1 MNNIV
6 KYIGIL
12 PLSLFAL
19 CSQGVMAQEAAK
31 ADTINVAF
39 RQADARDVI
48 VPVSSV
54 NVKELLE
61 KNYTTY
67 SLDNMQALTAGYNG
81 QLWNQGDALV
91 LVDGV
96 PRDANNVLPSEIED
110 ITFLKGASAV
120 VLYGSRAA
128 KGVILITTKRGK
140 DAPLKVTVRADY
152 ELDVAKSLPK
162 YLDGAQYMTLYNQ
175 ALKNDGLAAKYT
187 DEDIYNTALGT
198 NPYRYPNQQ
207 FYTSDYI
214 KKTKSRWDVTA
225 EFEGGGKFA
234 KFYTNISYYRMGDF
248 IKFGEGKN
256 NYTDRL
262 NVRGNIDLE
271 LAEWAHGWVNAN
283 ATYYNQHNS
292 NSNFWGEAATLR
304 PTRVS
309 PFIPVSYI
317 DPMDVNSLA
326 LINNSNNIVS
336 DPAGLP
342 SGNYF
347 MGGTQDDRTNAIA
360 AMYGAGY
367 NTWTSR
373 QMQFDTG
380 VKFDLSSILKGLSFK
395 TMFAVDYS
403 TSYTTAINDQYDT
416 FKVDWA
422 QYDGKQVVGSISQL
436 QEYKHTGILEASNS
450 AEKQTI
456 AWNGQFDYVN
466 AFGPHNL
473 HATLVANGYQ
483 QTISGEYHKVS
494 NANLGMQVSYN
505 YAHKYYADLAGTVVH
520 SSKLA
525 KGHREAFSPSIT
537 LGWRLSEEN
546 FMKDISWINDLRL
559 TAGYTVLNQ
568 DLDIEEFYM
577 FKSIFTATGTWWGWS
592 DANNSIQTSDSQR
605 GGNDDLSFI
614 KRKEFSMGLN
624 GALFDNKVKFAV
636 NYFNTTTD
644 GLLAQPDYIYPSY
657 MHTYWPVSTYVPY
670 INYGK
675 NRRQGLDFS
684 VMYNEKFGDFD
695 FGAQIFGQTTTSENL
710 KVAENVEF
718 AYLRR
723 EGKYTDG
730 LWGLNCLGYYTP
742 DDFNYDETTKQY
754 TLKEGLPK
762 PSFGA
767 NLQPGDLKY
776 VDQNNDGVI
785 DSKDEVELG
794 RWSAKFTGGLN
805 LTLKYKNFTLF
816 AMLTGQF
823 GGKAI
828 DSRNYGGSSKD
839 AYYMVFGER
848 KYSEEVLGAWTAE
861 KYANG
866 EAINYPRLT
875 TQTGDHNFYASD
887 YWMYS
892 TDRVDLQRVQLTYDF
907 DKSLF
912 GANSI
917 VKGLQVYAS
926 GSSLLT
932 IAGERKRM
940 ELNVGSAPQTRNFTL
955 GAKVQ
960 F

>member
-19 CSQGVMAQEAAK
+19 FSQGVMAQEAAE

-39 RQADARDVI
+39 RQSDARDVI
-48 VPVSSV
+48 VPVSTV
-54 NVKELLE
+54 NVKDLLE
-61 KNYTTY
+61 KNYNTY
-67 SLDNMQALTAGYNG
+67 SLDNMQALVAGYNG

-91 LVDGV
+91 MVDGV
-96 PRDANNVLPSEIED
+96 PRDANNVLPTEIEN
-110 ITFLKGASAV
+110 ITFMKGASAV

-140 DAPLKVTVRADY
+140 IAPMKITARADY
-152 ELDVAKSLPK
+152 QLDAAKAFPK

-187 DEDIYNTALGT
+187 EEDIYNTALGA

-207 FYTSDYI
+207 FYNSDYV
-214 KKTKSRWDVTA
+214 KRTRSRWDVTA

-234 KFYTNISYYRMGDF
+234 QFYTNISYYRIGDF
-248 IKFGEGKN
+248 INFGEGKDN
-256 NYTDRL
+256 FTDRL
-262 NVRGNIDLE
+262 NVRGNIDLR
-271 LAEWAHGWVNAN
+271 LADWATGWVNAN
-283 ATYYNQHNS
+283 ATYYNQRNS
-292 NSNFWGEAATLR
+292 NSDFWGAASTLR
-304 PTRVS
+304 PNRVA

-317 DPMDVNSLA
+317 DPADANSWA
-326 LINNSNNIVS
+326 LINNTKNIIV

-342 SGNYF
+342 AGRYF
-347 MGGTQDDRTNAIA
+347 FGATQDDRTNAFA
-360 AMYGAGY
+360 DMYGAGY

-380 VKFDLSSILKGLSFK
+380 VKFDLASILKGLTFK

-403 TSYTTAINDQYDT
+403 TSYSTAINDKYDS
-416 FKVDWA
+416 FKVNWT
-422 QYDGKQVVGSISQL
+422 QYDGQDVVGTLDVIS
-436 QEYKHTGILEASNS
+436 EYQHTGILQSSNS

-466 AFGPHNL
+466 AFGAHNL

-483 QTISGEYHKVS
+483 QTISGDYHKIS
-494 NANLGMQVSYN
+494 NANLGLQVSYN
-505 YAHKYYADLAGTVVH
+505 YAHKYYADLAGNVVH
-520 SSKLA
+520 SARLA
-525 KGHREAFSPSIT
+525 EGHREAFSPSIT

-546 FMKDISWINDLRL
+546 FMKDIKWVNDLRL

-568 DLDIEEFYM
+568 DLDLSEYYM
-577 FKSIFTATGTWWGWS
+577 YESIFTATGTWWGWS

-605 GGNDDLSFI
+605 GGNEELSFI
-614 KRKEFSMGLN
+614 KRKEFTVGLN
-624 GALFDNKVKFAV
+624 GALFGNKLKFAI

-644 GLLAQPDYIYPSY
+644 GLTAQPDYIYPSY
-657 MHTYWPVSTYVPY
+657 MHTYWPVSTFIPY

-675 NRRQGLDFS
+675 NRRQGMDFS
-684 VMYNEKFGDFD
+684 LMYNEKFGEFD
-695 FGAQIFGQTTTSENL
+695 FGAQLFGMTTTSENL
-710 KVAENVEF
+710 KVAENVEYD
-718 AYLRR
+718 YLRR

-730 LWGLNCLGYYTP
+730 LWGLQCLGY
-742 DDFNYDETTKQY
+742 FNSNDEIANSPTS
-754 TLKEGLPK
+754 
-762 PSFGA
+762 SFGKVK
-767 NLQPGDLKY
+767 PGDLKY
-776 VDQNNDGVI
+776 VDQNGDGKI
-785 DSKDEVELG
+785 DSQDEVELG

-816 AMLTGQF
+816 TMLTGQF
-823 GGKAI
+823 GGNALKN
-828 DSRNYGGSSKD
+828 DTYNWVYD
-839 AYYMVFGER
+839 ER
-848 KYSEEVLGAWTAE
+848 KYSDVVLGAWTAE

-866 EAINYPRLT
+866 ESISYPRLT
-875 TQTGDHNFYASD
+875 TQGGNNNFRASD

-907 DKSLF
+907 DKKIF

-917 VKGLQVYAS
+917 VKGLQVYVN

-932 IAGERKRM
+932 ISGEREQM
-940 ELNVGSAPQTRNFTL
+940 ERNVGSAPQTRSFTL

>member
-1 MNNIV
+1 MNKIV
-6 KYIGIL
+6 SKYVGIL
-12 PLSLFAL
+12 SLSLFAL
-19 CSQGVMAQEAAK
+19 CPQGVMAQEAAE

-39 RQADARDVI
+39 RQSDVRDVI

-61 KNYTTY
+61 KNYNTY
-67 SLDNMQALTAGYNG
+67 SLDNMQALVAGYNG
-81 QLWNQGDALV
+81 QLWNQGEALV
-91 LVDGV
+91 MVDGV

-110 ITFLKGASAV
+110 ITFMKGASAV

-140 DAPLKVTVRADY
+140 IAPLKITARADY
-152 ELDVAKSLPK
+152 QLDAAKSFPK
-162 YLDGAQYMTLYNQ
+162 YIDGAQYMTLYNQ
-175 ALKNDGLAAKYT
+175 ALTNDGLATKYT
-187 DEDIYNTALGT
+187 EEDIYNTALGA

-207 FYTSDYI
+207 FYTSDYV

-234 KFYTNISYYRMGDF
+234 QFYTNISYYRVGDF
-248 IKFGEGKN
+248 INFGEGKDN
-256 NYTDRL
+256 FTDRL
-262 NVRGNIDLE
+262 NIRGNIDLR
-271 LAEWAHGWVNAN
+271 LADWATGWVNAN
-283 ATYYNQHNS
+283 ATYYNQRNS
-292 NSNFWGEAATLR
+292 NSDFWGAASTLR
-304 PTRVS
+304 PIRVA
-309 PFIPVSYI
+309 PFVPVSYI
-317 DPMDVNSLA
+317 DTDDANSWA
-326 LINNSNNIVS
+326 LINNTKNIIV

-342 SGNYF
+342 AGRYF
-347 MGGTQDDRTNAIA
+347 LGATQDDRTNALA
-360 AMYGAGY
+360 DMYSAGY

-373 QMQFDTG
+373 QMQFDIG
-380 VKFDLSSILKGLSFK
+380 AKFDLASILKGLTFK

-403 TSYTTAINDQYDT
+403 TSYSTAINDSYDS
-416 FKVDWA
+416 FRVNWS
-422 QYDGKQVVGSISQL
+422 QYDGKDVVGTLDVMS
-436 QEYKHTGILEASNS
+436 EYKHTGILNSSNS

-456 AWNGQFDYVN
+456 AWNGQFDYMN
-466 AFGPHNL
+466 AFGAHNL

-494 NANLGMQVSYN
+494 NANLGLQVSYN
-505 YAHKYYADLAGTVVH
+505 YGHKYYADLAGNVIH
-520 SSKLA
+520 SAKLA
-525 KGHREAFSPSIT
+525 EGHREAFSPSIT
-537 LGWRLSEEN
+537 LGWRLTGEE
-546 FMKDISWINDLRL
+546 FMKDINWLNDLRL

-577 FKSIFTATGTWWGWS
+577 YKNIFTATGTWWGWS

-605 GGNDDLSFI
+605 GGNEDLGFI
-614 KRKEFSMGLN
+614 KRKEFTVGLN
-624 GALFDNKVKFAV
+624 GAMFDNKVKFAV

-657 MHTYWPVSTYVPY
+657 MHTYWPVSTFVPY

-675 NRRQGLDFS
+675 NRRQGIDFS
-684 VMYNEKFGDFD
+684 VMYNEKFGDVD
-695 FGAQIFGQTTTSENL
+695 FGAQVFGQTTTSKNL
-710 KVAENVEF
+710 QVAENVEYD
-718 AYLRR
+718 YLRR

-730 LWGLNCLGYYTP
+730 LWGLQCLGYY
-742 DDFNYDETTKQY
+742 NSQDEINNAEAKS
-754 TLKEGLPK
+754 
-762 PSFGA
+762 SFGEVK
-767 NLQPGDLKY
+767 PGDLKY
-776 VDQNNDGVI
+776 VDQNGDGTI

-816 AMLTGQF
+816 TMLTGQF

-828 DSRNYGGSSKD
+828 KNDTYNWVY
-839 AYYMVFGER
+839 GER
-848 KYSEEVLGAWTAE
+848 KYSDVVLGAWTAE
-861 KYANG
+861 KFANG
-866 EAINYPRLT
+866 ESISYPRLT
-875 TQTGDHNFYASD
+875 TQGGDNNFRASD

-907 DKSLF
+907 DKKIF
-912 GANSI
+912 GDNSI
-917 VKGLQVYAS
+917 VKGLQVYVN

-932 IAGERKRM
+932 IAGEREQM
-940 ELNVGSAPQTRNFTL
+940 ERNVGSAPQTRSFTL

>member
-19 CSQGVMAQEAAK
+19 FSQGVMAQEAAE

-39 RQADARDVI
+39 RQSDARDVI
-48 VPVSSV
+48 VPVSTV
-54 NVKELLE
+54 NVKDLLE
-61 KNYTTY
+61 KNYNTY
-67 SLDNMQALTAGYNG
+67 SLDNMQALVAGYNG

-91 LVDGV
+91 MVDGV
-96 PRDANNVLPSEIED
+96 PRDANNVLPTEIEN
-110 ITFLKGASAV
+110 ITFMKGASAV

-140 DAPLKVTVRADY
+140 IAPMKITARADY
-152 ELDVAKSLPK
+152 QLDAAKAFPK

-187 DEDIYNTALGT
+187 EEDIYNTALGA

-207 FYTSDYI
+207 FYTSDYV
-214 KKTKSRWDVTA
+214 KRTKSRWDVTA

-234 KFYTNISYYRMGDF
+234 QFYTNISYYRVGDF
-248 IKFGEGKN
+248 INFGEGKDN
-256 NYTDRL
+256 FTDRL
-262 NVRGNIDLE
+262 NVRGNIDLR
-271 LAEWAHGWVNAN
+271 LADWATGWVNAN
-283 ATYYNQHNS
+283 ATYYNQRNS
-292 NSNFWGEAATLR
+292 NSDFWGAASTLR
-304 PTRVS
+304 PTRVA
-309 PFIPVSYI
+309 PFVPVSYLEP
-317 DPMDVNSLA
+317 DDANSWA
-326 LINNSNNIVS
+326 LINNTKNIIV

-342 SGNYF
+342 AGRYF
-347 MGGTQDDRTNAIA
+347 FGATPDDRTNAFA
-360 AMYGAGY
+360 DMYGAGY
-367 NTWTSR
+367 NTWTNR
-373 QMQFDTG
+373 QMQFDMG
-380 VKFDLSSILKGLSFK
+380 AKFDLASILKGLTFK

-403 TSYTTAINDQYDT
+403 TSYSTAINDKYDSFRVNWT
-416 FKVDWA
+416 
-422 QYDGKQVVGSISQL
+422 QYDGKDVVGTLDGMS
-436 QEYKHTGILEASNS
+436 EYKHTGTLESSNS

-466 AFGPHNL
+466 AFGAHNL

-494 NANLGMQVSYN
+494 NANLGLQVSYN
-505 YAHKYYADLAGTVVH
+505 YAHKYYADLAGNVVH
-520 SSKLA
+520 SAKLE

-537 LGWRLSEEN
+537 LGWRLTGEE
-546 FMKDISWINDLRL
+546 FMKNVNWLNDLRL

-568 DLDIEEFYM
+568 DLDIESFYM
-577 FKSIFTATGTWWGWS
+577 YKGIFTATGTWWGWS

-605 GGNDDLSFI
+605 GSNEELSFI
-614 KRKEFSMGLN
+614 KRKEFTVGLN
-624 GALFDNKVKFAV
+624 GAMFDNKIKFAV

-657 MHTYWPVSTYVPY
+657 MHTYWPVSTFIPY

-675 NRRQGLDFS
+675 NRRQGMDFS
-684 VMYNEKFGDFD
+684 VMYNDKFGDVD
-695 FGAQIFGQTTTSENL
+695 FGAQIFGQTTTSKNL
-710 KVAENVEF
+710 TVAENVEYD
-718 AYLRR
+718 YLRR

-730 LWGLNCLGYYTP
+730 LWGLQCLGYYNSNEEITGA
-742 DDFNYDETTKQY
+742 DAKS
-754 TLKEGLPK
+754 
-762 PSFGA
+762 SFGEVK
-767 NLQPGDLKY
+767 PGDLKY
-776 VDQNNDGVI
+776 VDQNGDGTI

-805 LTLKYKNFTLF
+805 LTVKYKNFTLF
-816 AMLTGQF
+816 TMLTGQF
-823 GGKAI
+823 GGNALKN
-828 DSRNYGGSSKD
+828 DTYNW
-839 AYYMVFGER
+839 VFGER
-848 KYSEEVLGAWTAE
+848 KYSDVVLGAWTAE

-866 EAINYPRLT
+866 EAISYPRLT
-875 TQTGDHNFYASD
+875 TQGGDNNFRASD

-892 TDRVDLQRVQLTYDF
+892 TNRVDLQRVQLTYDF
-907 DKSLF
+907 DKKIF

-917 VKGLQVYAS
+917 VKGLQVYVN

-932 IAGERKRM
+932 IAKEREQLER
-940 ELNVGSAPQTRNFTL
+940 NVGSAPQTRSFTL

>member
-1 MNNIV
+1 MNKIV
-6 KYIGIL
+6 SKYVGIL
-12 PLSLFAL
+12 SLSLFAL
-19 CSQGVMAQEAAK
+19 CPQGVMAQEAAET
-31 ADTINVAF
+31 DTINVAF
-39 RQADARDVI
+39 RQSDVRDVI

-61 KNYTTY
+61 KNYNTY
-67 SLDNMQALTAGYNG
+67 SLDNMQALVAGYNG
-81 QLWNQGDALV
+81 QLWNQGEALV
-91 LVDGV
+91 MVDGV
-96 PRDANNVLPSEIED
+96 PRDANNVLPTEIED
-110 ITFLKGASAV
+110 ITFMKGASAV

-140 DAPLKVTVRADY
+140 IAPLKITARADY
-152 ELDVAKSLPK
+152 QLDAAKSFPK
-162 YLDGAQYMTLYNQ
+162 YIDGAQYMTLYNQ
-175 ALKNDGLAAKYT
+175 ALTNDGLATKYT
-187 DEDIYNTALGT
+187 EEDIYNTALGA

-207 FYTSDYI
+207 FYTSDYV

-234 KFYTNISYYRMGDF
+234 QFYTNISYYRVGDF
-248 IKFGEGKN
+248 INFGEGKDN
-256 NYTDRL
+256 FTDRL
-262 NVRGNIDLE
+262 NIRGNIDLR
-271 LAEWAHGWVNAN
+271 LADWATGWVNAN
-283 ATYYNQHNS
+283 ATYYNQRNS
-292 NSNFWGEAATLR
+292 NSDFWGAASTLR
-304 PTRVS
+304 PIRVA
-309 PFIPVSYI
+309 PFVPVSYI
-317 DPMDVNSLA
+317 DTDDANSWA
-326 LINNSNNIVS
+326 LINNTKNIIV
-336 DPAGLP
+336 DPAGQP
-342 SGNYF
+342 AGRYF
-347 MGGTQDDRTNAIA
+347 LGATQDDRTNALA
-360 AMYGAGY
+360 DMYGAGY

-373 QMQFDTG
+373 QMQFDMG
-380 VKFDLSSILKGLSFK
+380 AKFDLASILKGLTFK

-403 TSYTTAINDQYDT
+403 TSYSTAINDSYDS
-416 FKVDWA
+416 FRVNWS
-422 QYDGKQVVGSISQL
+422 QYDGKDVVGTLDVMS
-436 QEYKHTGILEASNS
+436 EYKHTGTLNASNS

-466 AFGPHNL
+466 TFDAHNL

-494 NANLGMQVSYN
+494 NANLGLQVSYN
-505 YAHKYYADLAGTVVH
+505 YGHKYYADLAGNVIH
-520 SSKLA
+520 SAKFA

-537 LGWRLSEEN
+537 LGWRLTGEE
-546 FMKDISWINDLRL
+546 FMKDINWLNDLRL

-577 FKSIFTATGTWWGWS
+577 YKNIFTATGTWWGWS

-605 GGNDDLSFI
+605 GGNEDLGFV
-614 KRKEFSMGLN
+614 KRKEFTVGLN
-624 GALFDNKVKFAV
+624 GAMFDNKVKFAV

-657 MHTYWPVSTYVPY
+657 MHTYWPVSTFIPY

-684 VMYNEKFGDFD
+684 VMYNEKFGDVD
-695 FGAQIFGQTTTSENL
+695 FGAQLFGQTTTSKNL
-710 KVAENVEF
+710 LVAENVEYD
-718 AYLRR
+718 YLRR

-730 LWGLNCLGYYTP
+730 LWGLQCLGYY
-742 DDFNYDETTKQY
+742 NSQDEIDNAEAKS
-754 TLKEGLPK
+754 
-762 PSFGA
+762 SFGDVK
-767 NLQPGDLKY
+767 PGDLKY
-776 VDQNNDGVI
+776 VDQNGDGTI

-816 AMLTGQF
+816 AMLTSQF
-823 GGKAI
+823 GGKALKN
-828 DSRNYGGSSKD
+828 DTYNWVY
-839 AYYMVFGER
+839 GER
-848 KYSEEVLGAWTAE
+848 KYSDVVLGAWTAE

-866 EAINYPRLT
+866 ESISYPRLT
-875 TQTGDHNFYASD
+875 TQGGDNNFRASN

-907 DKSLF
+907 DKKIF
-912 GANSI
+912 GDNSI
-917 VKGLQVYAS
+917 VKGLQVYVN

-932 IAGERKRM
+932 IAGEREQMLR
-940 ELNVGSAPQTRNFTL
+940 NVGSAPQTRSFTL

>member
-19 CSQGVMAQEAAK
+19 FSQGVMAQEAAE

-39 RQADARDVI
+39 RQSDARDVI
-48 VPVSSV
+48 VPVSTV
-54 NVKELLE
+54 NVKDLLE
-61 KNYTTY
+61 KNYNTY
-67 SLDNMQALTAGYNG
+67 SLDNMQALVAGYNG

-91 LVDGV
+91 MVDGV
-96 PRDANNVLPSEIED
+96 PRDANNVLPTEIEN
-110 ITFLKGASAV
+110 ITFMKGASAV

-140 DAPLKVTVRADY
+140 IQPLKITARADY
-152 ELDVAKSLPK
+152 QLDAAKAFPK

-187 DEDIYNTALGT
+187 EEDIYNTALGA

-207 FYTSDYI
+207 FYNSDYV
-214 KKTKSRWDVTA
+214 KRTRSRWDVTA

-234 KFYTNISYYRMGDF
+234 QFYTNISYYRIGDF
-248 IKFGEGKN
+248 INFGEGKDN
-256 NYTDRL
+256 FTDRL
-262 NVRGNIDLE
+262 NVRGNIDLR
-271 LAEWAHGWVNAN
+271 LADWATGWVNAN
-283 ATYYNQHNS
+283 ATYYNQRNS
-292 NSNFWGEAATLR
+292 NSDFWGAASTLR
-304 PTRVS
+304 PTRVA
-309 PFIPVSYI
+309 PFVPVSYL
-317 DPMDVNSLA
+317 DPDDANSWA
-326 LINNSNNIVS
+326 LINNTKNIIV

-342 SGNYF
+342 AGRYF
-347 MGGTQDDRTNAIA
+347 FGATPDDRTNAFA
-360 AMYGAGY
+360 DMYGAGY

-373 QMQFDTG
+373 QMQFDMG
-380 VKFDLSSILKGLSFK
+380 AKFDLASILKGLTFK

-403 TSYTTAINDQYDT
+403 TSYTTAINDKYDS
-416 FKVDWA
+416 FKVNWT
-422 QYDGKQVVGSISQL
+422 QYDGKDVVGTLDVMS
-436 QEYKHTGILEASNS
+436 EYKHTGTLESSNS

-466 AFGPHNL
+466 AFGAHNL

-494 NANLGMQVSYN
+494 NANLGLQVSYN
-505 YAHKYYADLAGTVVH
+505 YAHKYYADLAGNVVH
-520 SSKLA
+520 SAKLE

-537 LGWRLSEEN
+537 LGWRLTGEE
-546 FMKDISWINDLRL
+546 FMKNVNWLNDLRL

-568 DLDIEEFYM
+568 DLDIESFYM
-577 FKSIFTATGTWWGWS
+577 YKGIFTATGTWWGWS

-605 GGNDDLSFI
+605 GSNEELSFI
-614 KRKEFSMGLN
+614 KRKEFTVGLN
-624 GALFDNKVKFAV
+624 GAMFDNKIKFAV

-657 MHTYWPVSTYVPY
+657 MHTYWPVSTFIPY

-675 NRRQGLDFS
+675 NRRQGMDFS
-684 VMYNEKFGDFD
+684 VMYNDKFGDVD
-695 FGAQIFGQTTTSENL
+695 FGAQIFGQTTTSKNL
-710 KVAENVEF
+710 TVAENVEYD
-718 AYLRR
+718 YLRR

-730 LWGLNCLGYYTP
+730 LWGLQCLGYYNSNEEITGA
-742 DDFNYDETTKQY
+742 DAKS
-754 TLKEGLPK
+754 
-762 PSFGA
+762 SFGEVK
-767 NLQPGDLKY
+767 PGDLKY
-776 VDQNNDGVI
+776 VDQNGDGTI

-805 LTLKYKNFTLF
+805 LTVKYKNFTLF
-816 AMLTGQF
+816 TMLTGQF
-823 GGKAI
+823 GGNALKN
-828 DSRNYGGSSKD
+828 DTYNW
-839 AYYMVFGER
+839 VFGER
-848 KYSEEVLGAWTAE
+848 KYSDVVLGAWTAE

-866 EAINYPRLT
+866 EAISYPRLT
-875 TQTGDHNFYASD
+875 TQGGDNNFRASD

-892 TDRVDLQRVQLTYDF
+892 TNRVDLQRVQLTYDF
-907 DKSLF
+907 DKKIF

-917 VKGLQVYAS
+917 VKGLQVYVN

-932 IAGERKRM
+932 IAKEREQLER
-940 ELNVGSAPQTRNFTL
+940 NVGSAPQTRSFTL

>member
-19 CSQGVMAQEAAK
+19 FSQGVMAQEAAE

-39 RQADARDVI
+39 RQSDARDVI
-48 VPVSSV
+48 VPVSTV
-54 NVKELLE
+54 NVKDLLE
-61 KNYTTY
+61 KNYNTY
-67 SLDNMQALTAGYNG
+67 SLDNMQALVAGYNG

-91 LVDGV
+91 MVDGV
-96 PRDANNVLPSEIED
+96 PRDANNVLPTEIEN
-110 ITFLKGASAV
+110 ITFMKGASAV

-140 DAPLKVTVRADY
+140 IAPMKITARADY
-152 ELDVAKSLPK
+152 QLDAAKAFPK
-162 YLDGAQYMTLYNQ
+162 YIDGAQYMTLYNQ
-175 ALKNDGLAAKYT
+175 ALANDGFAAKYS
-187 DEDIYNTALGT
+187 DEDIYNTALGA

-207 FYTSDYI
+207 FYTSDYV
-214 KKTKSRWDVTA
+214 KRTKSRWDVTA

-234 KFYTNISYYRMGDF
+234 QFYTNISYYRVGDF
-248 IKFGEGKN
+248 INFGEGKDN
-256 NYTDRL
+256 FTDRL
-262 NVRGNIDLE
+262 NVRGNIDLR
-271 LAEWAHGWVNAN
+271 LADWATGWVNAN
-283 ATYYNQHNS
+283 ATYYNQRNS
-292 NSNFWGEAATLR
+292 NSDFWGAASTLR
-304 PTRVS
+304 PTRVA
-309 PFIPVSYI
+309 PFVPVSYLAP
-317 DPMDVNSLA
+317 DDANSWA
-326 LINNSNNIVS
+326 LINNTKNIIV

-342 SGNYF
+342 AGRYF
-347 MGGTQDDRTNAIA
+347 FGATKDDRTNAFA
-360 AMYGAGY
+360 DMYGAGY

-380 VKFDLSSILKGLSFK
+380 VKFDLASILKGLTFK

-403 TSYTTAINDQYDT
+403 TSYSTAINDKYDS
-416 FKVDWA
+416 FKVNWT
-422 QYDGKQVVGSISQL
+422 QYDGKDVVGTLDVMS
-436 QEYKHTGILEASNS
+436 EYKHTGTLESSNS

-466 AFGPHNL
+466 AFGAHNL

-494 NANLGMQVSYN
+494 NANLGLQVSYN
-505 YAHKYYADLAGTVVH
+505 YAHKYYADLAGNVVH
-520 SSKLA
+520 SAKLE

-537 LGWRLSEEN
+537 LGWRLTGEE
-546 FMKDISWINDLRL
+546 FMKNVKWLNDLRL

-568 DLDIEEFYM
+568 DLDIESFYM
-577 FKSIFTATGTWWGWS
+577 YKGIFTATGTWWGWS

-605 GGNDDLSFI
+605 GSNEELSFI
-614 KRKEFSMGLN
+614 KRKEFTVGLN
-624 GALFDNKVKFAV
+624 GAMFDNKVKFAV

-644 GLLAQPDYIYPSY
+644 GLLDQPDYIYPSY
-657 MHTYWPVSTYVPY
+657 MHTYWPVSTFVPY

-675 NRRQGLDFS
+675 NRRQGMDFS
-684 VMYNEKFGDFD
+684 VMYNDKFGDVD
-695 FGAQIFGQTTTSENL
+695 FGAQVFGQTTTSKNL
-710 KVAENVEF
+710 TVAENVEWD
-718 AYLRR
+718 YLRR

-730 LWGLNCLGYYTP
+730 LWGLQCLGYYNSQAEIDNAEVKST
-742 DDFNYDETTKQY
+742 
-754 TLKEGLPK
+754 
-762 PSFGA
+762 FGKVK
-767 NLQPGDLKY
+767 PGDLKY
-776 VDQNNDGVI
+776 VDQNGDGKI
-785 DSKDEVELG
+785 DSQDEVELG

-816 AMLTGQF
+816 TMLTGQF
-823 GGKAI
+823 GGNALKN
-828 DSRNYGGSSKD
+828 DTYNWVYD
-839 AYYMVFGER
+839 ER
-848 KYSEEVLGAWTAE
+848 KYSDVVLGAWTAE

-866 EAINYPRLT
+866 ESISYPRLT
-875 TQTGDHNFYASD
+875 TQGGNNNFRASD

-907 DKSLF
+907 DKKIF

-917 VKGLQVYAS
+917 VKGLQVYVN

-932 IAGERKRM
+932 ISGEREQM
-940 ELNVGSAPQTRNFTL
+940 ERNVGSAPQTRSFTL

>member
-19 CSQGVMAQEAAK
+19 FSQGVMAQEAAE

-39 RQADARDVI
+39 RQSDARDVI
-48 VPVSSV
+48 VPVSTV
-54 NVKELLE
+54 NVKDLLE
-61 KNYTTY
+61 KNYNTY
-67 SLDNMQALTAGYNG
+67 SLDNMQALVAGYNG

-91 LVDGV
+91 MVDGV
-96 PRDANNVLPSEIED
+96 PRDANNVLPTEIEN
-110 ITFLKGASAV
+110 ITFMKGASAV

-140 DAPLKVTVRADY
+140 IAPMKITARADY
-152 ELDVAKSLPK
+152 QLDAAKAFPK

-187 DEDIYNTALGT
+187 EEDIYNTALGA

-207 FYTSDYI
+207 FYNSDYV
-214 KKTKSRWDVTA
+214 KRTRSRWDVTA

-234 KFYTNISYYRMGDF
+234 QFYTNISYYRIGDF
-248 IKFGEGKN
+248 INFGEGKDN
-256 NYTDRL
+256 FTDRL
-262 NVRGNIDLE
+262 NVRGNIDLR
-271 LAEWAHGWVNAN
+271 LADWATGWVNAN
-283 ATYYNQHNS
+283 ATYYNQRNS
-292 NSNFWGEAATLR
+292 NSDFWGAASTLR
-304 PTRVS
+304 PTRVA
-309 PFIPVSYI
+309 PFVPVSYLEP
-317 DPMDVNSLA
+317 DDANSLA
-326 LINNSNNIVS
+326 LINNTKNIIV

-342 SGNYF
+342 AGRYF
-347 MGGTQDDRTNAIA
+347 LGATQDDRTNALA
-360 AMYGAGY
+360 DMYGAGY

-373 QMQFDTG
+373 QMQFDMG
-380 VKFDLSSILKGLSFK
+380 AKFDLASILKGLTFK

-403 TSYTTAINDQYDT
+403 TSYSTAINDKYDSFRVNWT
-416 FKVDWA
+416 
-422 QYDGKQVVGSISQL
+422 QYDGKDVVGTLDGMS
-436 QEYKHTGILEASNS
+436 EYKHTGTLESSNS

-466 AFGPHNL
+466 AFGAHNL

-494 NANLGMQVSYN
+494 NANLGLQVSYN
-505 YAHKYYADLAGTVVH
+505 YAHKYYADLAGNVVH
-520 SSKLA
+520 SAKLE

-537 LGWRLSEEN
+537 LGWRLTGEE
-546 FMKDISWINDLRL
+546 FMKNVNWLNDLRL

-568 DLDIEEFYM
+568 DLDIESFYM
-577 FKSIFTATGTWWGWS
+577 YKGIFTATGTWWGWS

-605 GGNDDLSFI
+605 GSNEELSFI
-614 KRKEFSMGLN
+614 KRKEFTVGLN
-624 GALFDNKVKFAV
+624 GAMFDNKVKFAV

-657 MHTYWPVSTYVPY
+657 MHTYWPVSTFIPY

-675 NRRQGLDFS
+675 NRRQGMDFS
-684 VMYNEKFGDFD
+684 VMYNDKFGDVD
-695 FGAQIFGQTTTSENL
+695 FGAQIFGQTTTSKNL
-710 KVAENVEF
+710 TVAENVEYD
-718 AYLRR
+718 YLRR

-730 LWGLNCLGYYTP
+730 LWGLQCLGYYNSNEEITGA
-742 DDFNYDETTKQY
+742 DAKS
-754 TLKEGLPK
+754 
-762 PSFGA
+762 SFGEVK
-767 NLQPGDLKY
+767 PGDLKY
-776 VDQNNDGVI
+776 VDQNGDGTI

-805 LTLKYKNFTLF
+805 LTVKYKNFTLF
-816 AMLTGQF
+816 TMLTGQF
-823 GGKAI
+823 GGNALKN
-828 DSRNYGGSSKD
+828 DTYNW
-839 AYYMVFGER
+839 VFGER
-848 KYSEEVLGAWTAE
+848 KYSDVVFGAWTAE

-866 EAINYPRLT
+866 EAISYPRLT
-875 TQTGDHNFYASD
+875 TQGGDNNFRASD

-892 TDRVDLQRVQLTYDF
+892 TNRVDLQRVQLTYDF
-907 DKSLF
+907 DKKIF

-917 VKGLQVYAS
+917 VKGLQVYVN

-932 IAGERKRM
+932 IAKEREQM
-940 ELNVGSAPQTRNFTL
+940 ERNVGSAPQTRSFTL

>member
-1 MNNIV
+1 MNKIV
-6 KYIGIL
+6 SKYVGIL
-12 PLSLFAL
+12 SLSLFAL
-19 CSQGVMAQEAAK
+19 CPQGVMAQEAAET
-31 ADTINVAF
+31 DTINVAF
-39 RQADARDVI
+39 RQSDVRDVI

-61 KNYTTY
+61 KNYNTY
-67 SLDNMQALTAGYNG
+67 SLDNMQALVAGYNG
-81 QLWNQGDALV
+81 QLWNQGEALV
-91 LVDGV
+91 MVDGV
-96 PRDANNVLPSEIED
+96 PRDANNVLPTEIED
-110 ITFLKGASAV
+110 ITFMKGASAV

-140 DAPLKVTVRADY
+140 IAPLKITARADY
-152 ELDVAKSLPK
+152 QLDAAKSFPK
-162 YLDGAQYMTLYNQ
+162 YIDGAQYMTLYNQ
-175 ALKNDGLAAKYT
+175 ALTNDGLATKYT
-187 DEDIYNTALGT
+187 EEDIYNTALGA

-207 FYTSDYI
+207 FYTSDYV

-234 KFYTNISYYRMGDF
+234 QFYTNISYYRVGDF
-248 IKFGEGKN
+248 INFGEGKDN
-256 NYTDRL
+256 FTDRL
-262 NVRGNIDLE
+262 NIRGNIDLR
-271 LAEWAHGWVNAN
+271 LADWATGWVNAN
-283 ATYYNQHNS
+283 ATYYNQRNS
-292 NSNFWGEAATLR
+292 NSDFWGAASTLR
-304 PTRVS
+304 PIRVA
-309 PFIPVSYI
+309 PFVPVSYI
-317 DPMDVNSLA
+317 DSDDANSLA
-326 LINNSNNIVS
+326 LINNTKNIIV

-342 SGNYF
+342 AGRYF
-347 MGGTQDDRTNAIA
+347 LGATQDDRTNALA
-360 AMYGAGY
+360 DMYSAGY

-373 QMQFDTG
+373 QMQFDMG
-380 VKFDLSSILKGLSFK
+380 AKFDLASILKGLTFK

-403 TSYTTAINDQYDT
+403 TSYSTAINDSYDS
-416 FKVDWA
+416 FRVNWS
-422 QYDGKQVVGSISQL
+422 QYDGKDVVGTLDVMS
-436 QEYKHTGILEASNS
+436 EYKHTGTLNASNS

-466 AFGPHNL
+466 TFDAHNL

-494 NANLGMQVSYN
+494 NANLGLQVSYN
-505 YAHKYYADLAGTVVH
+505 YGHKYYADLAGNVIH
-520 SSKLA
+520 SAKFA

-537 LGWRLSEEN
+537 LGWRLTGEE
-546 FMKDISWINDLRL
+546 FMKDINWLNDLRL

-577 FKSIFTATGTWWGWS
+577 YKNIFTATGTWWGWS

-605 GGNDDLSFI
+605 GGNEDLGFV
-614 KRKEFSMGLN
+614 KRKEFTVGLN
-624 GALFDNKVKFAV
+624 GAMFDNKVKFAV

-657 MHTYWPVSTYVPY
+657 MHTYWPVSTFIPY

-684 VMYNEKFGDFD
+684 VMYNEKFGDVD
-695 FGAQIFGQTTTSENL
+695 FGAQLFGQTTTSKNL
-710 KVAENVEF
+710 QVAENVEYD
-718 AYLRR
+718 YLRR

-730 LWGLNCLGYYTP
+730 LWGLQCLGYY
-742 DDFNYDETTKQY
+742 NSQDEIDNAEAKS
-754 TLKEGLPK
+754 
-762 PSFGA
+762 SFGDVK
-767 NLQPGDLKY
+767 PGDLKY
-776 VDQNNDGVI
+776 VDQNGDGTI

-816 AMLTGQF
+816 AMLTSQF
-823 GGKAI
+823 GGKALKN
-828 DSRNYGGSSKD
+828 DTYNWVY
-839 AYYMVFGER
+839 GER
-848 KYSEEVLGAWTAE
+848 KYSDVVLGAWTAE
-861 KYANG
+861 KFANG
-866 EAINYPRLT
+866 ESISYPRLT
-875 TQTGDHNFYASD
+875 TQGGDNNFRASD

-907 DKSLF
+907 DKNIF

-917 VKGLQVYAS
+917 VKGLQVYVN

-932 IAGERKRM
+932 IAGEREQMLR
-940 ELNVGSAPQTRNFTL
+940 NVGSAPQTRSFTL

>member
-1 MNNIV
+1 MNKIV
-6 KYIGIL
+6 SKYVGIL
-12 PLSLFAL
+12 SLSLFAL
-19 CSQGVMAQEAAK
+19 CPQGVMAQEAAET
-31 ADTINVAF
+31 DTINVAF
-39 RQADARDVI
+39 RQSDVRDVI

-61 KNYTTY
+61 KNYNTY
-67 SLDNMQALTAGYNG
+67 SLDNMQALVAGYNG
-81 QLWNQGDALV
+81 QLWNQGEALV
-91 LVDGV
+91 MVDGV
-96 PRDANNVLPSEIED
+96 PRDANNVLPTEIED
-110 ITFLKGASAV
+110 ITFMKGASAV

-140 DAPLKVTVRADY
+140 IAPLKITARADY
-152 ELDVAKSLPK
+152 QLDAAKSFPK
-162 YLDGAQYMTLYNQ
+162 YIDGAQYMTLYNQ
-175 ALKNDGLAAKYT
+175 ALTNDGLATKYT
-187 DEDIYNTALGT
+187 EEDIYNTALGA

-207 FYTSDYI
+207 FYTSDYV

-234 KFYTNISYYRMGDF
+234 QFYTNISYYRVGDF
-248 IKFGEGKN
+248 INFGEGKDN
-256 NYTDRL
+256 FTDRL
-262 NVRGNIDLE
+262 NIRGNIDLR
-271 LAEWAHGWVNAN
+271 LADWATGWVNAN
-283 ATYYNQHNS
+283 ATYYNQRNS
-292 NSNFWGEAATLR
+292 NSDFWGAASTLR
-304 PTRVS
+304 PIRVA
-309 PFIPVSYI
+309 PFVPVSYI
-317 DPMDVNSLA
+317 DSDDANSMA
-326 LINNSNNIVS
+326 LINNTKNIIV

-342 SGNYF
+342 AGRYF
-347 MGGTQDDRTNAIA
+347 LGATQDDRTNALA
-360 AMYGAGY
+360 DMYGAGY

-373 QMQFDTG
+373 QMQFDMG
-380 VKFDLSSILKGLSFK
+380 AKFDLASILKGLTFK

-403 TSYTTAINDQYDT
+403 TSYSTAINDSYDS
-416 FKVDWA
+416 FRVNWS
-422 QYDGKQVVGSISQL
+422 QYDGKDVVGTLDVMS
-436 QEYKHTGILEASNS
+436 EYKHTGTLNASNS

-466 AFGPHNL
+466 TFDAHNL

-494 NANLGMQVSYN
+494 NANLGLQVSYN
-505 YAHKYYADLAGTVVH
+505 YGHKYYADLAGNVIH
-520 SSKLA
+520 SAKLA

-537 LGWRLSEEN
+537 LGWRLTGEE
-546 FMKDISWINDLRL
+546 FMKDINWLNDLRL

-577 FKSIFTATGTWWGWS
+577 YKNIFTATGTWWGWS

-605 GGNDDLSFI
+605 GGNEDLGFI
-614 KRKEFSMGLN
+614 KRKEFTVGLN
-624 GALFDNKVKFAV
+624 GAMFDNKVKFAV

-657 MHTYWPVSTYVPY
+657 MHTYWPVSTFIPY

-684 VMYNEKFGDFD
+684 VMYNEKFGDVD
-695 FGAQIFGQTTTSENL
+695 FGAQLFGQTTTSKNL
-710 KVAENVEF
+710 QVAENVEYD
-718 AYLRR
+718 YLRR

-730 LWGLNCLGYYTP
+730 LWGLQCLGYY
-742 DDFNYDETTKQY
+742 NSQDEIDNAEAKS
-754 TLKEGLPK
+754 
-762 PSFGA
+762 SFGDVK
-767 NLQPGDLKY
+767 PGDLKY
-776 VDQNNDGVI
+776 VDQNGDGTI

-816 AMLTGQF
+816 AMLTSQF
-823 GGKAI
+823 GGKALKN
-828 DSRNYGGSSKD
+828 DTYNWVY
-839 AYYMVFGER
+839 GER
-848 KYSEEVLGAWTAE
+848 KYSDVVLGAWTAE
-861 KYANG
+861 KFANG
-866 EAINYPRLT
+866 ESISYPRLT
-875 TQTGDHNFYASD
+875 TQGGDNNFRASD

-907 DKSLF
+907 DKKIF
-912 GANSI
+912 GDNSI
-917 VKGLQVYAS
+917 VKGLQVYVN

-932 IAGERKRM
+932 IAGEREQM
-940 ELNVGSAPQTRNFTL
+940 ERNVGSAPQTRSFTL

>member
-1 MNNIV
+1 MNKIV
-6 KYIGIL
+6 SKYVGIL
-12 PLSLFAL
+12 SLSLFAL
-19 CSQGVMAQEAAK
+19 CPQGVMAQEAAET
-31 ADTINVAF
+31 DTINVAF
-39 RQADARDVI
+39 RQSDVRDVI

-61 KNYTTY
+61 KNYNTY
-67 SLDNMQALTAGYNG
+67 SLDNMQALVAGYNG
-81 QLWNQGDALV
+81 QLWNQGEALV
-91 LVDGV
+91 MVDGV
-96 PRDANNVLPSEIED
+96 PRDANNVLPTEIED
-110 ITFLKGASAV
+110 ITFMKGASAV

-140 DAPLKVTVRADY
+140 IAPLKITARADY
-152 ELDVAKSLPK
+152 QLDAAKSFPK
-162 YLDGAQYMTLYNQ
+162 YIDGAQYMTLYNQ
-175 ALKNDGLAAKYT
+175 ALTNDGLATKYT
-187 DEDIYNTALGT
+187 EEDIYNTALGA

-207 FYTSDYI
+207 FYTSDYV

-234 KFYTNISYYRMGDF
+234 QFYTNISYYRVGDF
-248 IKFGEGKN
+248 INFGEGKDN
-256 NYTDRL
+256 FTDRL
-262 NVRGNIDLE
+262 NIRGNIDLR
-271 LAEWAHGWVNAN
+271 LADWATGWVNAN
-283 ATYYNQHNS
+283 ATYYNQRNS
-292 NSNFWGEAATLR
+292 NSDFWGAASTLR
-304 PTRVS
+304 PIRVA
-309 PFIPVSYI
+309 PFVPVSYI
-317 DPMDVNSLA
+317 DSDDANSMA
-326 LINNSNNIVS
+326 LINNTKNIIV

-342 SGNYF
+342 AGRYF
-347 MGGTQDDRTNAIA
+347 LGATQDDRTNALA
-360 AMYGAGY
+360 DMYSAGY

-373 QMQFDTG
+373 QMQFDMG
-380 VKFDLSSILKGLSFK
+380 AKFDLASILKGLTFK

-403 TSYTTAINDQYDT
+403 TSYSTAINDSYDS
-416 FKVDWA
+416 FRVNWS
-422 QYDGKQVVGSISQL
+422 QYDGKDVVGTLDVMS
-436 QEYKHTGILEASNS
+436 EYKHTGTLNASNS

-466 AFGPHNL
+466 TFDAHNL

-494 NANLGMQVSYN
+494 NANLGLQVSYN
-505 YAHKYYADLAGTVVH
+505 YGHKYYADLAGNVIH
-520 SSKLA
+520 SAKFA

-537 LGWRLSEEN
+537 LGWRLTGEE
-546 FMKDISWINDLRL
+546 FMKDINWLNDLRL

-577 FKSIFTATGTWWGWS
+577 YKNIFTATGTWWGWS

-605 GGNDDLSFI
+605 GGNEDLGFV
-614 KRKEFSMGLN
+614 KRKEFTVGLN
-624 GALFDNKVKFAV
+624 GAMFDNKVKFAV

-657 MHTYWPVSTYVPY
+657 MHTYWPVSTFIPY

-684 VMYNEKFGDFD
+684 VMYNEKFGDVD
-695 FGAQIFGQTTTSENL
+695 FGAQLFGQTTTSKNL
-710 KVAENVEF
+710 QVAENVEYD
-718 AYLRR
+718 YLRR

-730 LWGLNCLGYYTP
+730 LWGLQCLGYY
-742 DDFNYDETTKQY
+742 NSQDEIDNAEAKS
-754 TLKEGLPK
+754 
-762 PSFGA
+762 SFGDVK
-767 NLQPGDLKY
+767 PGDLKY
-776 VDQNNDGVI
+776 VDQNGDGTI

-816 AMLTGQF
+816 AMLTSQF
-823 GGKAI
+823 GGKALKN
-828 DSRNYGGSSKD
+828 DTYNWVY
-839 AYYMVFGER
+839 GER
-848 KYSEEVLGAWTAE
+848 KYSDVVLGAWTAE
-861 KYANG
+861 KFANG
-866 EAINYPRLT
+866 ESISYPRLT
-875 TQTGDHNFYASD
+875 TQGGDNNFRASD

-907 DKSLF
+907 DKNIF

-917 VKGLQVYAS
+917 VKGLQVYVN

-932 IAGERKRM
+932 IAGEREQMLR
-940 ELNVGSAPQTRNFTL
+940 NVGSAPQTRSFTL